1 MSSTDLRGVH
11 GLVVDRLGRAMADGT
26 LTGRLDPDLIA
37 KAYCVSRSV
46 VRESLRALEAKGMV
60 RARQRT
66 GTWVTP
72 MSDWS
77 LLDPNVIAWRVAGS
91 ERLHQ
96 LRDAIELRRALEP
109 LGAEL
114 VATRGSDTAREALR
128 AAAARIADAATCR
141 DVPALIEADTEFH
154 TGLLRGSGNAMLA
167 QLAATVA
174 ACLRVADVASID
186 RITDDVADRHNAVV
200 TAIDAGNSAGAYAA
214 ALQLVEYS
222 RSLLDDALTVACT
235 EQASQP
241 RALSSGIARATP
253 SRSR

>member
-26 LTGRLDPDLIA
+26 LTGPLDPELIA
-37 KAYCVSRSV
+37 KAYRVSRSV

-77 LLDPNVIAWRVAGS
+77 LLDPNVIAWRLAGS
-91 ERLHQ
+91 ERLRQ
-96 LRDAIELRRALEP
+96 LRDAIELRGALEP

-114 VATRGSDTAREALR
+114 VAARGSEAAREALR
-128 AAAARIADAATCR
+128 AAAARIADAATRR
-141 DVPALIEADTEFH
+141 DVPDLIEADAEFH

-174 ACLRVADVASID
+174 ACLRVADIASID

-200 TAIDAGNSAGAYAA
+200 TAVDAGDCAGAYAA

-222 RSLLDDALTVACT
+222 RAMLDDALTVA
-235 EQASQP
+235 SSGQP
-241 RALSSGIARATP
+241 RRPRGRGSGIPRATP